1 MHGQQSPTQY
11 GVVKFYKEEEGFGF
25 IISEEGEEIFLHFSG
40 IPQGVFLEKGEG
52 VSFETIRGKKGIN
65 AVNVR
70 PLC

>member
-1 MHGQQSPTQY
+1 MQGKTHY

-25 IISEEGEEIFLHFSG
+25 VISEEGEEIFVHITGLR
-40 IPQGVFLEKGEG
+40 PGVRLEKGEG
-52 VSFETIRGKKGIN
+52 VSFEIIRGKKGIN